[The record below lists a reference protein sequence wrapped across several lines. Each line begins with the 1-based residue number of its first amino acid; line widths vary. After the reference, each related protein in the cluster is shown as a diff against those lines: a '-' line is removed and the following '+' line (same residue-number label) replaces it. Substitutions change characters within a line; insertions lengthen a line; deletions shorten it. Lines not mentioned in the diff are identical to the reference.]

1 MPELPDLSRLSVAEK
16 DALICALF
24 EQVKQMERMV
34 HALSAR
40 VRELEGQ
47 LRKDSHNSS
56 KPPSSDG
63 LAKKPKSLR
72 ESSGLKPGG
81 QAGYEGTT
89 LKRVATPDVTV
100 RHPLPK
106 HCDRCGAHLDT
117 PSRCADRGS
126 ASGVRSGAAGSAG
139 DRTPWL

>member
-24 EQVKQMERMV
+24 EQVKQMERLTVMV

-56 KPPSSDG
+56 NPSSSDG

-72 ESSGLKPGG
+72 ESSGRNPGG
-81 QAGYEGTT
+81 QAGHEGTT
-89 LKRVATPDVTV
+89 LKRVATPDVVV

-106 HCDRCGAHLDT
+106 QIGRAH
-117 PSRCADRGS
+117 
-126 ASGVRSGAAGSAG
+126 V
-139 DRTPWL
+139 